1 MGELIIIVSFIG
13 VFLSKLQGNKKKMQ
27 EQPKA
32 QKVQTVRRAQTV
44 QEIREVQ
51 QRTPE
56 YRPKRR
62 EAAGKT
68 VKKPDILE
76 RAAANVEEDFKE
88 EKQKDSKALKAEGRT
103 EQQIVQEAD
112 LLAEVDLTKIYEPPE
127 MQQNSELMKSV
138 SDLMAKG
145 ADTELSFQRDFVAEG
160 MDMINNITL

>member
-56 YRPKRR
+56 YRPKHR
-62 EAAGKT
+62 EAAGKK

-127 MQQNSELMKSV
+127 MQQ
-138 SDLMAKG
+138 
-145 ADTELSFQRDFVAEG
+145 
-160 MDMINNITL
+160 TLNL